1 MLVSFFVNIC
11 LRALLRHSL
20 GQKKAFRNML
30 RKADKKISFLLEGV
44 GDSKL
49 YTKIESQSKAAV
61 FGMRVD
67 ACYFFIW
74 IWI

>member
-11 LRALLRHSL
+11 LRALLRLSL
-20 GQKKAFRNML
+20 RQKKAFRNML

-44 GDSKL
+44 GDSNL

-61 FGMRVD
+61 FCVWINSIPS
-67 ACYFFIW
+67 IW
-74 IWI
+74 L

>member
-11 LRALLRHSL
+11 LRALLRLSL
-20 GQKKAFRNML
+20 RQKKAFRNML
-30 RKADKKISFLLEGV
+30 RKADKKIPLLLEGV

-61 FGMRVD
+61 FCVWINTIPS
-67 ACYFFIW
+67 IW
-74 IWI
+74 L